1 MTTENNKLD
10 IDDGSVIDTGV
21 NDTPFA
27 FSSVTEPKETRQYTL
42 FQKQNLRRITILG
55 IVVNEREFI
64 KIMAVILL
72 CVTLI
77 VLFHYINLKHSSQR
91 TPAQQRIQRRNGFVI
106 AGSLMIVIV
115 TSYIVSI
122 QKYFYLGSSLI
133 MLGLLISVLLF
144 SLEISGY
151 YKKLFKVSLIM

>member
-1 MTTENNKLD
+1 MTTRNNKLD

-27 FSSVTEPKETRQYTL
+27 FSTVAEPKETRQYTL
-42 FQKQNLRRITILG
+42 FQKQNLRRITIFG

-72 CVTLI
+72 CVALI
-77 VLFHYINLKHSSQR
+77 VLFHYINIKHSSQR

-106 AGSLMIVIV
+106 AGSLMIVII

-151 YKKLFKVSLIM
+151 YKKIFKVS